1 MAAEGDPQNFQG
13 NYISYIDG
21 NVWKAY
27 SWTEKLILRENNL
40 TELHKDS
47 FEGLLS
53 LQYLDLSCN
62 KIQSIERHT
71 FEPLPFLKFINLSCN
86 VITELSF
93 GTFQA
98 WHGMQFLHKLIL
110 NHNPL
115 TTVED
120 PYLFKLPALKYLDMG
135 TTLVPLTTL
144 KNILMM
150 TVELEKLIVPSHMAC
165 CLCQFKNSIEAV
177 CKTVKLHCNSACLTN
192 TTHCP
197 EEASVGNPEGAF
209 MKVLQARK
217 NYTSTELIIE
227 PEEPSDSSG
236 I

>member
-1 MAAEGDPQNFQG
+1 NFQG

-27 SWTEKLILRENNL
+27 SWTEKLILRENYL

-53 LQYLDLSCN
+53 LQY
-62 KIQSIERHT
+62 
-71 FEPLPFLKFINLSCN
+71 
-86 VITELSF
+86 
-93 GTFQA
+93 
-98 WHGMQFLHKLIL
+98 LIL

-150 TVELEKLIVPSHMAC
+150 TVELEKL
-165 CLCQFKNSIEAV
+165 
-177 CKTVKLHCNSACLTN
+177 
-192 TTHCP
+192 
-197 EEASVGNPEGAF
+197 
-209 MKVLQARK
+209 
-217 NYTSTELIIE
+217 
-227 PEEPSDSSG
+227 
-236 I
+236 